1 MRGLKSISILLTLL
15 LVFSFP
21 TATADCTPSE
31 TYAVLSVF
39 PAGDWLLIVVGHVSW
54 TCEMVA
60 GEWVGRPSLPDSNR
74 DYYILT
80 DGKDAFL
87 LGSVNSL
94 LTNTT
99 PAGFINGTLYVL
111 RTEEAEEP
119 FRNVTVSINGEPHN
133 FTLFKHVTITEV
145 YRFRGGC
152 FEMVSRCTV
161 TSYPNGTLTRACEG
175 KRVNASAFG
184 LPGVPLRGSP
194 VRFEDG
200 KLRFALGGKDCVLLP
215 PAGANASRVNFT
227 AFKAARGPVIV
238 NMGQVVL
245 PAGSRIEDAPLIFV
259 PEDGRA
265 SPIGISRDFSR
276 LLCGSPQTGGTNP
289 STASKTTS
297 KEKSICGP
305 GLVVLA
311 SVALLLLRRSQN

>member
-15 LVFSFP
+15 LFISFP
-21 TATADCTPSE
+21 TATANCTPSE
-31 TYAVLSVF
+31 TYTVLSVF
-39 PAGDWLLIVVGHVSW
+39 PAGDWLLIVVGHVSG

-60 GEWVGRPSLPDSNR
+60 GEWVSRPDLPNSNR

-119 FRNVTVSINGEPHN
+119 FRNVTVSLNGEPHN
-133 FTLFKHVTITEV
+133 FTLFRHITVTEV

-184 LPGVPLRGSP
+184 LPGVSLRGSP
-194 VRFEDG
+194 IRFGDG
-200 KLRFALGGKDCVLLP
+200 KLRFALGGKDYVLLL
-215 PAGANASRVNFT
+215 PAGVNISHVNFT
-227 AFKAARGPVIV
+227 AFKAAQGPVVV

-245 PAGSRIEDAPLIFV
+245 PAGSGIKNAPLIFV
-259 PEDGRA
+259 PREGKA
-265 SPIGISRDFSR
+265 SPIRISRDFSR
-276 LLCGSPQTGGTNP
+276 LLCENPQIGSTTSL
-289 STASKTTS
+289 STLKTTQ

-305 GLVVLA
+305 GLMVII
-311 SVALLLLRRSQN
+311 ALLPLLLRRFQN